1 MIFIIYHLANRHQL
15 ESVLEEQYCH
25 VHVNHPLGTFV
36 LQVLH
41 YADRQT
47 DFQSDTKIQ
56 VV

>member
-47 DFQSDTKIQ
+47 DFQSDTKI
-56 VV
+56 